1 MASKQMAKGLKRSTL
16 TVALGLCFAGGVQA
30 QSSVGSIFGDTTAN
44 AAVTI
49 ENLDTGTSR
58 EITSDASGH
67 FTFTQLSPGR
77 YRITSG
83 GVTREVLVKVGTGTQ
98 VAMVAGGDT
107 NTLDTVTVVGSSAI
121 NPIDVSSV
129 ESTTVFTQE
138 QIQALPVGRDITNV
152 ALLAPG
158 TVKGDTGFGN
168 LASFG
173 GSSVAENGYY
183 INGFDVTNIF
193 NFLSYSDMPF
203 DAIAEQQVKTG
214 GYGAEYGRSLGGVI
228 SLVTK
233 RGTNEWKGGASVYWN
248 PESLREHSDN
258 VLSRDPAASAST
270 RYFAY
275 RADNTADSLSYNV
288 YGGGPI
294 IKDRLFV
301 FGLLEGKNNSSDSY
315 GSDTSQSRES
325 SRPNGMV
332 KLDWNITDNHLF
344 ELTAIT
350 NRDETDYV
358 DYANAAG
365 QYYTGEHGTQTAA
378 YTVESGGEIYTAK
391 YTGYFTDNFTLS
403 AQVGQLKSL
412 VGDRSPAL
420 LGSELCPRAFD
431 SRGAD
436 PGATLKIGC
445 WNEAVTFIR
454 DLTQP
459 PDEDKR
465 DAFRVDGEWRL
476 GSHQLRF
483 GLDYERFASLR
494 AGVSYTGGIYYR
506 YFKRVTPITVRGVV
520 IPAGTDYVRTW
531 DWRSTSG
538 DFKIT
543 NQAAYIEDSWQATD
557 NLMLYL
563 GLRGETFENKN
574 ADGIAFAESDTL
586 WAPRLGFSWDVKGD
600 ASMKVFGNAGRYY
613 IPVAGNTSVRMAGAE
628 GYTENF
634 YYYSGQIDPVT
645 GAPVG
650 GLGAPIGA
658 TLPSGNP
665 VAPDPRTVA
674 AINLSPMYQDEF
686 ILGAQFEMP
695 GNWMLGARGVS
706 RKVKSGMDD
715 FCGHKPYQQ
724 WAEDNGYDG
733 AWVSYYGWAPQCV
746 LINPGQDVEIALD
759 LYGDGELTVAN
770 IPASYFGLPK
780 FSRSYSALEIFFER
794 HKVDNWYLQGSYT
807 FSKSKGTSEGYVNS
821 TLEQTDAGITQ
832 DFDFKPFTD
841 GTYGYL
847 PNDRRHALKV
857 FGAYEITDEWQV
869 GANLLVQSGR
879 PQSCYG
885 YIPLDDPSVDDS
897 GLDTPVYDYYLAAN
911 WSGNSFYCK
920 SPDGT
925 DTLGSRGNRGRTP
938 WTRSM
943 DASLS
948 YTPNWASGKLTLG
961 LKVFNVFNNQ
971 SVTEYNEFSARG
983 GNAAQEYDPNFGNVV
998 NYQAPRSAQL
1008 LVRYEF

>member
-1 MASKQMAKGLKRSTL
+1 MASEYFSKSLKRTTL
-16 TVALGLCFAGGVQA
+16 SVALGLCFVGGVSA

-49 ENLDTGTSR
+49 ENIDTGTSR
-58 EITSDASGH
+58 QITSDASGH
-67 FTFTQLSPGR
+67 FTFTQLAPGH
-77 YRITSG
+77 YRVTSG
-83 GVTREVLVKVGTGTQ
+83 GAAREVQVKVGTGTQ
-98 VAMVAGGDT
+98 VNLVGGSET
-107 NTLDTVTVVGSSAI
+107 TLDTVTVVGSSAI

-158 TVKGDTGFGN
+158 TVRGDTGFGN

-214 GYGAEYGRSLGGVI
+214 GYGAEYGRSLGGVV

-258 VLSRDPAASAST
+258 VLSNDPAASAST

-275 RADNTADSLSYNV
+275 RKDNTSDFLSYNV

-301 FGLLEGKNNSSDSY
+301 FGLIEGKKDTRDTY
-315 GSDTSQSRES
+315 GADTSQARES
-325 SRPNGMV
+325 TRPSGMV

-350 NRDETDYV
+350 NRDKTDYV
-358 DYANAAG
+358 EYENAAG
-365 QYYTGEHGTQTAA
+365 QYFTGAHGSETASYTTET
-378 YTVESGGEIYTAK
+378 GGEVYTAK
-391 YTGYFTDNFTLS
+391 YTGYFGDNFTLS
-403 AQVGQLKSL
+403 AQAGQLKSL
-412 VGDRSPAL
+412 VGDRTPAL

-436 PGATLKIGC
+436 PTATTKIGC
-445 WNEAVTFIR
+445 WNEAVTFVR
-454 DLTQP
+454 DQTQP
-459 PDEDKR
+459 PDLDKR
-465 DAFRVDGEWRL
+465 DAFRIDGEWRL
-476 GSHQLRF
+476 GDHQLRF
-483 GLDYERFASLR
+483 GVDYEKFASLR

-506 YFKRVTPITVRGVV
+506 YFKRLTPITIRGVLV
-520 IPAGTDYVRTW
+520 PAGTDYVRTW

-538 DFKIT
+538 DFKIK
-543 NQAAYIEDSWQATD
+543 NQAAYIEDSWQVND
-557 NLMLYL
+557 NVVLYA
-563 GLRGETFENKN
+563 GLRAETFENKN
-574 ADGIAFAESDTL
+574 ADGITFAKSDTL
-586 WAPRLGFSWDVKGD
+586 LAPRLGFSWDVKGD
-600 ASMKVFGNAGRYY
+600 ATMKVFGNAGRYY
-613 IPVAGNTSVRMAGAE
+613 IPIAGNTSVRMAGAE

-634 YYYSGQIDPVT
+634 YYYGGQIDPVT

-650 GLGAPIGA
+650 GLGGAIGNV
-658 TLPSGNP
+658 LPSGNP

-674 AINLSPMYQDEF
+674 ATNLSPMFQDEF

-695 GNWMLGARGVS
+695 GNWMLGLRGVS

-715 FCGHKPYQQ
+715 FCGHKPQQ
-724 WAEDNGYDG
+724 RWLEENGYDD
-733 AWVSYYGWAPQCV
+733 AWFSYYNTGIPQCV
-746 LINPGQDVEIALD
+746 MINPGEDVEISLNPYLD
-759 LYGDGELTVAN
+759 GNLIQAT

-780 FSRSYSALEIFFER
+780 FSRSYNALEIFFER
-794 HKVDNWYLQGSYT
+794 HKTDNWYVQGSYT

-841 GTYGYL
+841 GTHGYL

-879 PQSCYG
+879 PLSCYG

-897 GLDTPVYDYYLAAN
+897 GINTPVYDYYLAAN

-920 SPDGT
+920 GADGSS
-925 DTLGSRGNRGRTP
+925 TLGSRGDHGRTP
-938 WTRSM
+938 WTRSI
-943 DASLS
+943 DASIT
-948 YTPNWASGKLTLG
+948 YTPRWANEKLNIG
-961 LKVFNVFNNQ
+961 LQVFNLFNNQ
-971 SVTEYNEFSARG
+971 SVTEYSEFSARG
-983 GNAAQEYDPNFGNVV
+983 GNAAQEYDPNFMNKV
-998 NYQAPRSAQL
+998 NFQAPRSAQL
-1008 LVRYEF
+1008 VVRYEF